1 MLKHL
6 PVVAAPLLLLSS
18 TQAAALDWLGN
29 PEGKAIGADGF
40 KDAGILSINGTKF
53 VDSNWNA
60 LFDNDER
67 GLAGWVIRLKRNDRE
82 ISNTTTDES
91 GFYFF
96 TDLEPGEYTVVED
109 QEAGWEQSFPGSGY
123 YTVNLSDKSVD
134 KVDFGSARFSK
145 TSDGDGVELDLGV
158 DQEYGTMPSETRQDE
173 IESLKRLSRRIS
185 TQI

>member
-1 MLKHL
+1 MLKYL

-53 VDSNWNA
+53 EDSNWNA

-109 QEAGWEQSFPGSGY
+109 QEAGWEQSFP
-123 YTVNLSDKSVD
+123 V
-134 KVDFGSARFSK
+134 A
-145 TSDGDGVELDLGV
+145 
-158 DQEYGTMPSETRQDE
+158 GTIQLTYP
-173 IESLKRLSRRIS
+173 IKA
-185 TQI
+185 